1 MNGLPCNLY
10 KAVVTNDISPL
21 KKSAIPDYSLSRE
34 KIIPDALEYSKYF
47 YAKNH
52 IPAIQNRPGNNSYES
67 TQIFKKYLDN
77 YNLQCYN

>member
-10 KAVVTNDISPL
+10 KAVLTNDIEPI
-21 KKSAIPDYSLSRE
+21 KKSAIPNYSTGR
-34 KIIPDALEYSKYF
+34 ITPDALEYSKFF

-52 IPAIQNRPGNNSYES
+52 IPGIQNRPGNNLYE
-67 TQIFKKYLDN
+67 TTIIYKKYLDN

>member
-10 KAVVTNDISPL
+10 KAVLTNDIQPL
-21 KKSAIPDYSLSRE
+21 NKSAIPNYSKG
-34 KIIPDALEYSKYF
+34 KIQPDALDYSKYF

-52 IPAIQNRPGNNSYES
+52 IPGIQNRPGNNSYET
-67 TQIFKKYLDN
+67 TQVFRKYLDN

>member
-1 MNGLPCNLY
+1 MNGLPYNLY
-10 KAVVTNDISPL
+10 KAVITNDIDPL
-21 KKSAIPDYSLSRE
+21 KKSAIPNYYPGR
-34 KIIPDALEYSKYF
+34 IAPDALDYSKFF

-52 IPAIQNRPGNNSYES
+52 IPAIQNRPGNNSYEE

>member
-10 KAVVTNDISPL
+10 KAIMTNDIEPL
-21 KKSAIPDYSLSRE
+21 KKSAIPIYSTER
-34 KIIPDALEYSKYF
+34 IAPDALDYSKYF

-52 IPAIQNRPGNNSYES
+52 IPAIQNRPGNNSYETTS
-67 TQIFKKYLDN
+67 VFKKYLDN

>member
-10 KAVVTNDISPL
+10 KAIITNDIEPL
-21 KKSAIPDYSLSRE
+21 NKSAIPNYSLGR
-34 KIIPDALEYSKYF
+34 IAPDALDYSKFF

-52 IPAIQNRPGNNSYES
+52 IPAIQNRPGNNSYEE
-67 TQIFKKYLDN
+67 TKIFTKYLDN